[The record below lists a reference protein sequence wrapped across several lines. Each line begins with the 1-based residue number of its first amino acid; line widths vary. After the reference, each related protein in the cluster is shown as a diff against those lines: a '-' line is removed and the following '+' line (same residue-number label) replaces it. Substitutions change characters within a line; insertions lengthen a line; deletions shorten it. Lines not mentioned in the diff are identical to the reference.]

1 MIDPIG
7 TEHLPLFDTPAPH
20 FDGVSYE
27 PEHDG
32 ERLTGLLGRV
42 YHTLTSGQWYT
53 LSALVETCGGSEAGV
68 SARLR
73 DLRKRRFGATRSNA
87 SGSAIRRPDC
97 GPTGSTRVRRD
108 PAPH

>member
-7 TEHLPLFDTPAPH
+7 TERLPLFDTPAPH

-27 PEHDG
+27 PEHDS
-32 ERLTGLLGRV
+32 ERLSGLLGRV

-53 LSALVETCGGSEAGV
+53 LSALVEACGGSEAGV

-73 DLRKRRFGATRSNA
+73 DLRKRRFGGHTIQRQRV
-87 SGSAIRRPDC
+87 GDPSAGLWAYRLER
-97 GPTGSTRVRRD
+97 GAR
-108 PAPH
+108 